1 MAVVWEERLKDELEK
16 TAPLEE
22 VCAALREDLD
32 SQHKRRLEAFETKMK
47 PIIIRDG
54 PSRKVKPLSHL
65 SKATPNKNVHGL
77 QHHFLSRFFITLHM
91 AHLSK
96 GTSDLKQK
104 CTQLATPFSGTVF
117 HALSHGMIH
126 FVRSVRSRNHFLIG

>member
-1 MAVVWEERLKDELEK
+1 MWEERLKDELEK

-54 PSRKVKPLSHL
+54 PSRKVK
-65 SKATPNKNVHGL
+65 
-77 QHHFLSRFFITLHM
+77 TLVTS
-91 AHLSK
+91 L
-96 GTSDLKQK
+96 SDLKQK
-104 CTQLATPFSGTVF
+104 CTQLLTSFLGTVF
-117 HALSHGMIH
+117 FRLFRMVCLI
-126 FVRSVRSRNHFLIG
+126 FVWSVSWKNHFPIWLKSQIRSLVCKRYFGAAT